1 MKKQYIIPELEVVKI
16 VSTTTLLAGSDL
28 KLNVDGETQMTS
40 GWADGREF
48 DFDDEEDSF

>member
-1 MKKQYIIPELEVVKI
+1 MKKHYIIPELEVVKI
-16 VSTTTLLAGSDL
+16 VSTTTLLAGSDMT
-28 KLNVDGETQMTS
+28 LNVNRETQMTD

>member
-1 MKKQYIIPELEVVKI
+1 MKKHYIIPELEVVQI

-28 KLNVDGETQMTS
+28 KLNVNGETKTG